1 VKAWLSEKG
10 IAFTE
15 HDVSQDEDA
24 LAELENLGF
33 MATPVIVID
42 GEAVV
47 GFNQA
52 RLNELLGCSLVAR
65 YRHCHSYHVGT
76 TFRTNGSFARSHTV
90 RQPASVMARGASER
104 HIPRVSTRHRRA
116 E

>member
-15 HDVSQDEDA
+15 RDVSQDEDA

-47 GFNQA
+47 GFDQA
-52 RLNELLGCSLVAR
+52 RLNELLG
-65 YRHCHSYHVGT
+65 
-76 TFRTNGSFARSHTV
+76 
-90 RQPASVMARGASER
+90 
-104 HIPRVSTRHRRA
+104 
-116 E
+116 